1 MRLEE
6 LRVNILRGEVDK
18 MTQAKDRLR
27 KTSGVRNLVNLLP
40 INRVGGGVSPL
51 NNNFEQTKILKST
64 YEFVETSVAPEILGY
79 SLVLMRVGQ

>member
-6 LRVNILRGEVDK
+6 LKVNILRGEVDK

-40 INRVGGGVSPL
+40 INRVGGGVSLL
-51 NNNFEQTKILKST
+51 NNNFEQTKILKPT
-64 YEFVETSVAPEILGY
+64 YEFVETSVAPAILGY
-79 SLVLMRVGQ
+79 NLVLMRLGK